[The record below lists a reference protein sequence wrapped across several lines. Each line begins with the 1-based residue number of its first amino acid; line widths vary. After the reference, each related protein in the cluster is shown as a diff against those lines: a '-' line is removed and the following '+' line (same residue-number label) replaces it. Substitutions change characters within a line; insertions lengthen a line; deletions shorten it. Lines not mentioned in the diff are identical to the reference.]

1 MGQSSAG
8 SIDVEPIHGGVA
20 VGPSARA
27 VEVLP
32 VGACFQ
38 AAGYVE
44 AVDSVITVFNDID
57 EGEASGGGVPV
68 EPCDRMIVLAARV

>member
-8 SIDVEPIHGGVA
+8 RINVEPIYGGIA

-32 VGACFQ
+32 IGACFQ
-38 AAGYVE
+38 ATGYVE
-44 AVDSVITVFNDID
+44 AVDSLITVFNDID
-57 EGEASGGGVPV
+57 EGEASGGGVPI
-68 EPCDRMIVLAARV
+68 EPGDRMIVLAARI